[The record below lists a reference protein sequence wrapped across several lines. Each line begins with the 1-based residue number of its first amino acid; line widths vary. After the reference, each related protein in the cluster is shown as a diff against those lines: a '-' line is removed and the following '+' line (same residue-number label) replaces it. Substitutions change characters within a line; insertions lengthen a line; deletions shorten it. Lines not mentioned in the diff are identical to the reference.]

1 MASPD
6 LSNKTILIV
15 EDEFFIG
22 SNLEQILQ
30 GAGAST
36 VLVNNAEDALKNI
49 YKTRFDA
56 VVLDVHLQDGSTYPV
71 ADELRRKSTPFLF
84 LSGYL
89 TIREGYA
96 DIPFLDKPFTED
108 TVLNG
113 VNSLLRKPTAQV

>member
-1 MASPD
+1 MASTD
-6 LSNKTILIV
+6 LSNKTVLVV

-30 GAGAST
+30 AAGANT

-56 VVLDVHLQDGSTYPV
+56 VILDVHLQDGSTYPV
-71 ADELRRKSTPFLF
+71 ADELRRKSTPFMF

-89 TIREGYA
+89 TIREGYD
-96 DIPFLDKPFTED
+96 DIPFLDKPFTDE

-113 VNSLLRKPTAQV
+113 VNGLLRQPTH